1 MLENSD
7 ITQLLKIKNLV
18 VLVNA
23 LPTSNW
29 DSASRGHHVAWGIEM
44 SSTADRQAKTKWQT
58 DKQTERES
66 QTDTKMVANRE
77 RKRSDKWNG
86 RIDQSVVVVVV
97 VGRCK

>member
-1 MLENSD
+1 MYYVHVCTCNRYTCTSVC
-7 ITQLLKIKNLV
+7 TCNRYNLDV
-18 VLVNA
+18 RVHLTKLDTCIYNYINA
-23 LPTSNW
+23 
-29 DSASRGHHVAWGIEM
+29 
-44 SSTADRQAKTKWQT
+44 
-58 DKQTERES
+58 ERES